1 MDDNVFSTSK
11 KEAMDYVVNRVTK
24 VMIIL
29 TIIIGGILI
38 LDEDEPKTKVGSHWK
53 NMDYSRPA
61 SEVKSLNY
69 ETGTVTYRP
78 TGKWNGK
85 LKTPDVQK
93 INGMSY
99 EELIEKMDLD
109 YSDLIDYYGAEGR

>member
-1 MDDNVFSTSK
+1 MDDNIFGTSK

-29 TIIIGGILI
+29 TIIIGGVLI
-38 LDEDEPKTKVGSHWK
+38 LDEDEPKTKVGSYWK
-53 NMDYSRPA
+53 NMDYGRPA

-93 INGMSY
+93 INGMSH